1 MKITVIGTG
10 YVGLVAGTCLADMGN
25 TVICVDNDSQKIQD
39 LTNGVIS
46 IYEPGLEELIKT
58 NVSENR
64 LSFTDNISDAIQESE
79 VCFIAVGTPPL
90 KDGSANLEYIY
101 QAVDSIAESM
111 TDYKLIINKSTVP
124 VGTLDKISEIIKQK
138 TTVDFDVASNP
149 EFLKQGNA
157 VNDFLHPDR
166 IIVGSN
172 SERATNLIKEIYE
185 PFIRT
190 GNRILFMDIKS
201 AEMTKYAANAFLAT
215 KISFIN
221 ELANLCEKIGANI
234 DEVRM
239 GISLDSRIGNKF
251 LFPGLGYGGS
261 CFPKDVQA
269 LIKMGA
275 DNNYSTEILKATNKV
290 NILQREFFI
299 EKIKNI
305 LGEDLTGKTIA
316 IWGLSFKPKTN
327 DLREAP
333 SITIIN
339 ELLAMGAKIKA
350 FDPKAME
357 TAKLYFEDK
366 ISYSKNSYEC
376 LTEANALLVL
386 TEWNEFR
393 RPDFEIMKSLMKQ
406 QIIFDGR
413 NLYDTNIVTKQGFK
427 YFCIGK

>member
-138 TTVDFDVASNP
+138 TSVDFDVASNP

-166 IIVGSN
+166 IIVGTN

-376 LTEANALLVL
+376 LTEAEALLVL

>member
-64 LSFTDNISDAIQESE
+64 LSFTDNISDAIQKSE

-90 KDGSANLEYIY
+90 KDGSANLEDIY

-166 IIVGSN
+166 IIVGTN

>member
-25 TVICVDNDSQKIQD
+25 TVICVDKDSQKIQD

-46 IYEPGLEELIKT
+46 IYEPGLEELIKN

-138 TTVDFDVASNP
+138 TSVDFDVASNP

-166 IIVGSN
+166 IIVGTN

-357 TAKLYFEDK
+357 TAKLYFEDN

>member
-25 TVICVDNDSQKIQD
+25 TVICVDKDSQKIQD

-46 IYEPGLEELIKT
+46 IYEPGLEELIKN

-64 LSFTDNISDAIQESE
+64 LSFTENISDAIQESE

-138 TTVDFDVASNP
+138 TSVDFDVTSNP

-166 IIVGSN
+166 IIVGTN

-305 LGEDLTGKTIA
+305 LGEDLTSKTIA

>member
-64 LSFTDNISDAIQESE
+64 LSFTDNISDAIQKSE

-376 LTEANALLVL
+376 LTEAEALLVL